1 MCNPDPGI
9 PVIETPSSAGLR
21 ERKKQRTRDALVR
34 AAVELFVRKGYERTT
49 VDEIAAAVDV
59 SQRTFFRYFANKE
72 EVALALEE
80 TSEEQFVAA
89 VTTRPAGEAPFEAL
103 RRALVDSWDH
113 ISVAI
118 GEIVPITVHM
128 RMYRLMESTPALL
141 AAQMRRSAAMEE
153 RLAQVIARREGL
165 DPSTD
170 PRARV
175 LVAAFVGVVRSAR
188 CEWSHGEET
197 SVESLRRTVEE
208 HLALL
213 APVLTQDW
221 GHRTRNAGIPPS
233 QK

>member
-1 MCNPDPGI
+1 M
-9 PVIETPSSAGLR
+9 IETPSSAGLR

-72 EVALALEE
+72 EVALALEA

-89 VTTRPAGEAPFEAL
+89 VAARPAGEAPFEAL
-103 RRALVDSWDH
+103 RGALFESWDN
-113 ISVAI
+113 ITAAI
-118 GEIVPITVHM
+118 GAIVPIPVHM
-128 RMYRLMESTPALL
+128 RLYRLMESTPALL

-153 RLAQVIARREGL
+153 RLAQVIARREDL
-165 DPSTD
+165 DPRTD

-175 LVAAFVGVVRSAR
+175 LVAAFTGVLRSAR

-197 SVESLRRTVEE
+197 SVESIRRTAEE

-213 APVLTQDW
+213 ATVLTQDW

-233 QK
+233 QT